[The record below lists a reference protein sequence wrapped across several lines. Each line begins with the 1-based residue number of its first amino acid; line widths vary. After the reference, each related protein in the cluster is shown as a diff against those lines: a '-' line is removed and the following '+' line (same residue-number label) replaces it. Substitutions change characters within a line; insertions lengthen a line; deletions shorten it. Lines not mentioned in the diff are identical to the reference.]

1 MSTSRQAAARKA
13 RARKA
18 QARRPQGRSGR
29 PAAQRPGQRPGA
41 KQVKL
46 PADQPLFTPDASPL
60 RQAVEKRSA
69 VPLIFMRQLP
79 SWLIPIILVAL
90 LITGLAV
97 RNIIGAVALG
107 PVALF
112 VAWLGLL
119 SWPRLSGAGRLLR
132 VAVVAAILAVAVA
145 QGLHGA

>member
-13 RARKA
+13 QARKA
-18 QARRPQGRSGR
+18 QARRPQ
-29 PAAQRPGQRPGA
+29 
-41 KQVKL
+41 VKL
-46 PADQPLFTPDASPL
+46 PTDQPLLTPDASPL

-79 SWLIPIILVAL
+79 SWLIPVILVGL

-97 RNIIGAVALG
+97 RDIIGAVALVL
-107 PVALF
+107 VALF
-112 VAWLGLL
+112 VTWLALL
-119 SWPRLSGAGRLLR
+119 SWPRLTGAGRLLR
-132 VAVVAAILAVAVA
+132 VGVVAVVVAVAVA